1 MRSESTT
8 TAVVTPSAGATAA
21 IGGGG
26 GRKQSAFSDRSS
38 SGEMELVRNPETRER
53 YWYGVSA
60 AGMDTVF

>member
-8 TAVVTPSAGATAA
+8 TAVVTPSAGAAAA
-21 IGGGG
+21 IGGG